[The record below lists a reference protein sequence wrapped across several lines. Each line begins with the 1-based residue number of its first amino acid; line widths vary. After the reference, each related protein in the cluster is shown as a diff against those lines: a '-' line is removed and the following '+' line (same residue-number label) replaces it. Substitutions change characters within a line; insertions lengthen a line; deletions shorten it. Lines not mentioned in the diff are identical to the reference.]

1 MSYNSHTDQLAVA
14 RLDGSVEIF
23 SFSSNCF
30 QEKVIPGNEE
40 RSTESIC
47 WVNHNRLFTVGLN
60 GEVVEY
66 DLERLCPKYS
76 TNAFGGPLWCV
87 APNSTGTHLAIGCED
102 GTVKVFQ
109 VIPEGIQF
117 EKNLDRQKDR
127 IICLSWHRSGTQIA
141 AGSVDVIRIFDVTSG
156 RAVQRI
162 VVDRRIIKSY
172 NTKQECLV
180 WSLHFLT
187 CHMIV
192 SADSSGKVQFWDSKN
207 GTLVQSQIVTNSD
220 ILALA
225 VAESED
231 SMVIGTA
238 EGTIFQFQLLP
249 LKLGGKEAQW
259 VMTKP
264 FKYHTHDV
272 RAVGHSKTALFS
284 GGMDTHLAIRPLM
297 EKVQSK
303 SYDAAFRKISF
314 PHRRFVSCAKKAKL
328 LLFQFPDHLELWR
341 LGSTDVTGK
350 SGDVLPISKRQEHL
364 LQLKRK
370 GHDHICCSAVS
381 PCGEWIAYA
390 TVSRLCLYRV
400 EYEGDTVNVNKISK
414 IPNIQ
419 QTAHHLLFS
428 SDSKKLFIGSD
439 QAAIHVVR
447 LSTSACKYLHTL
459 KPKSDIA
466 EATCLL
472 SSSTDGTW
480 LAAANQS
487 HKIDIYNL
495 KEAKH
500 HCTVPAY
507 SCPPTSMAI
516 HPVTNDLV
524 IAYSDQQIFEF
535 SIQENQYTAWS
546 RQLQQ
551 HGLHK
556 DWIERD
562 TPITH
567 LNFNPA
573 KPNQI
578 LLHDTYM
585 LCIIDKTLPL
595 PDDKTPFYNQEAL
608 KQLSEKNR
616 RKVAHA
622 FKICKK
628 FQPLLYA
635 DLLDNDS
642 IVVVERP
649 LMDIYAQLPPPVRQ
663 KKFGT

>member
-23 SFSSNCF
+23 SLSSNHF

-40 RSTESIC
+40 RSTEGIC
-47 WVNHNRLFTVGLN
+47 WVSHDRLFTVGLN
-60 GEVVEY
+60 GEIVEY
-66 DLERLCPKYS
+66 DLEKLCPRYS
-76 TNAFGGPLWCV
+76 TDAFGGPLWCV
-87 APNSTGTHLAIGCED
+87 APNFSGTHLAIGCED
-102 GTVKVFQ
+102 GTVKLFQ
-109 VIPEGIQF
+109 VLPEGIQF

-127 IICLSWHRSGTQIA
+127 ILCLSWHHSGTQIA
-141 AGSVDVIRIFDVTSG
+141 VGSVDVIRIFDVTSG
-156 RAVQRI
+156 HAVQRI
-162 VVDRRIIKSY
+162 IVDRRAIKTHNSSR
-172 NTKQECLV
+172 ECLV
-180 WSLHFLT
+180 WSLHFLA

-192 SADSSGKVQFWDSKN
+192 SADSSGKVQFWDSNK

-231 SMVIGTA
+231 SMVVGTA

-272 RAVGHSKTALFS
+272 RTVGHSKTALFS
-284 GGMDTHLAIRPLM
+284 GGLDAHLAIRPLM
-297 EKVQSK
+297 ERVQSK

-314 PHRRFVSCAKKAKL
+314 PHRRLVFSAKKAKL
-328 LLFQFPDHLELWR
+328 LLFQFPDRLELWR
-341 LGSTDVTGK
+341 LGSTDATGR
-350 SGDVLPISKRQEHL
+350 SGDVLPISKTQEHL

-370 GHDHICCSAVS
+370 GHDHICCSAIS
-381 PCGEWIAYA
+381 PCGEWIAYS
-390 TVSRLCLYRV
+390 TISRLCLYRV
-400 EYEGDTVNVNKISK
+400 QSDGDTVNVSKISK
-414 IPNIQ
+414 FPKIQ
-419 QTAHHLLFS
+419 QTAHQLLFS
-428 SDSKKLFIGSD
+428 SDSRKLFVGSN
-439 QAAIHVVR
+439 QAVVHVVR
-447 LSTSACKYLHTL
+447 LSTSTCKHLHIL
-459 KPKSDIA
+459 KPKSDTA

-472 SSSTDGTW
+472 AASTDGIW

-487 HKIDIYNL
+487 HRIDVYNL
-495 KEAKH
+495 KEVKH
-500 HCTVPAY
+500 HCTVPVY
-507 SCPPTSMAI
+507 SCPPTTMAI

-524 IAYSDQQIFEF
+524 ITYSDQQIFEF
-535 SIQENQYTAWS
+535 SIQEKQYTAWS

-551 HGLHK
+551 NGLHR

-567 LNFNPA
+567 MTFNPS

-585 LCIIDKTLPL
+585 FCIIDKTLPL
-595 PDDKTPFYNQEAL
+595 PDDKTSLNNQEAL
-608 KQLSEKNR
+608 KQLSEKA
-616 RKVAHA
+616 RKKTAHA

-628 FQPLLYA
+628 FQPLLYV
-635 DLLDNDS
+635 DLLDSDS
-642 IVVVERP
+642 LVVVERP
-649 LMDIYAQLPPPVRQ
+649 LLDIYAHLPPPVRQ